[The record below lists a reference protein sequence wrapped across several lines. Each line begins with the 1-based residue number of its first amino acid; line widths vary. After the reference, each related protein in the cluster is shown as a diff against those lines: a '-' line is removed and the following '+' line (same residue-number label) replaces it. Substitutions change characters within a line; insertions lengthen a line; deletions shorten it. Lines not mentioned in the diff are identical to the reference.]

1 MESYPGMQKK
11 SCLIYAIA
19 ATLALMMTPSW
30 CNGQLALYGINHSNI
45 GGADNHGG
53 IFRYVPSTNSYS
65 TPYFGSVSDGNKI
78 SGMVRV
84 GNLLYGTTSEEGA
97 YNGGTVFSFNL
108 LTDSFTKLA
117 DFDSVSG
124 RYPVDDMVY
133 APNGKLYG
141 VTANGGKGNR
151 GVLFSFD
158 PSTKVISKLID
169 FGSGSYLNPRGGL
182 IMGRNGNLYGVV
194 SFYYGAIFEFNIAN
208 NTINYI
214 QPFPSTNGGRAPFGK
229 LIEVQD
235 SVFYGT
241 TRYGGMSGKE
251 EGTIFRFDQ
260 RNKTFTTV
268 KFFQG
273 GSDGSWPQN
282 GLVHVGDTLYG
293 FTYRGGSATYGTFFK
308 YDLVQAKFTKLVDIQ
323 PPIGS
328 YPENRPILSADGN
341 IYSSIKFGGNLGRGC
356 MTRYNLTTG
365 VMTNIYAFNTGEG
378 TYPYNGLIETCIT
391 PKPTGTSN
399 VTLCAGATVAE
410 LTAKG
415 VQISW
420 YSGADSTTKLNAGRA
435 LTNGTYYA
443 SQTVQC
449 ESSERLAVTV
459 TLQNQPDVGVTRAGQ
474 TLTVNENGAQYQWL
488 DCATGNPISGATSRS
503 FTPIA
508 NGEYKVKVSVGTC
521 VTFSSCIA
529 VNNLAINELDMGSM
543 LVFPNPAKTVL
554 TVEVNIPLQCV
565 EVFDHSGKLVL
576 SQPEHTT
583 HCTVD
588 LAKLPTGSYL
598 LRVVTQDGTT
608 GTRTFL
614 KE

>member
-1 MESYPGMQKK
+1 MF
-11 SCLIYAIA
+11 AIA
-19 ATLALMMTPSW
+19 ASLVLLLSPGW
-30 CNGQLALYGINHSNI
+30 CNAQLALYGINHSNI
-45 GGADNHGG
+45 GAADNHGG
-53 IFRYVPSTNSYS
+53 IFRYVPSTNTYT
-65 TPYFGSVSDGNKI
+65 TPYFGSVADGNKI

-97 YNGGTVFSFNL
+97 YNGGTIFSFNL
-108 LTDSFTKLA
+108 LNDSFTKLA

-124 RYPVDDMVY
+124 RFPVDDMVY

-141 VTANGGKGNR
+141 VTSGGGKGDR

-158 PSTKVISKLID
+158 PSTKALTKLIE
-169 FGSGSYLNPRGGL
+169 FGSGTYLNPRAGL

-208 NTINYI
+208 NTIKYI
-214 QPFPSTNGGRAPFGK
+214 QPFPSSNGGRAPFGK

-241 TRYGGMSGKE
+241 TRYGGTSGKE

-260 RNKTFTTV
+260 RNNSFTTV

-273 GSDGSWPQN
+273 GADGSWPQN
-282 GLVHVGDTLYG
+282 GLVHVGDNLYG
-293 FTYRGGSATYGTFFK
+293 FTYRGGNHTYGTFFK

-378 TYPYNGLIETCIT
+378 TYPTNGLIETCIT
-391 PKPTGTSN
+391 PKPTGASS

-420 YSGADSTTKLNAGRA
+420 YSGADSTTKLNAGKA

-459 TLQNQPDVGVTRAGQ
+459 TLQNQPDVGVTRVGQ
-474 TLTVNENGAQYQWL
+474 TLTVNESGAQYQWI
-488 DCATGNPISGATSRS
+488 DCATGNPISGATARS
-503 FTPIA
+503 FTA
-508 NGEYKVKVSVGTC
+508 TVNGEYKVKVTVGTC
-521 VTFSSCIA
+521 MATSSCIA
-529 VNNLAINELDMGSM
+529 VNNLGINELDMSSM
-543 LVFPNPAKTVL
+543 VIYPNPAKTVL
-554 TVEVNIPLQCV
+554 TVEGNTPLQRV
-565 EVFDHSGKLVL
+565 EVFDFLGKLVL
-576 SQPEHTT
+576 AQPEQGT

-588 LAKLPTGSYL
+588 VAKLPPGSYL
-598 LRVVTQDGTT
+598 LRVVTKDGAA